1 MRSGCKGTAFFFLI
15 ANYLLEK
22 FLLWKFENALSLRDY
37 KGKARIYK
45 TKKQLIKKEIKLLS
59 EMDVLENHKAYGS
72 INFED
77 FYARND
83 MQAGQLEKA
92 RQTSPRGAFQKHSI
106 SRRRSTT

>member
-1 MRSGCKGTAFFFLI
+1 
-15 ANYLLEK
+15 
-22 FLLWKFENALSLRDY
+22 
-37 KGKARIYK
+37 
-45 TKKQLIKKEIKLLS
+45 
-59 EMDVLENHKAYGS
+59 MDVLENHKAYGS